1 MSTPEILSKLG
12 IGSGLNN
19 SEIISAIVDAETI
32 AEKERIT
39 RDEADYSN
47 KISAFGLVK
56 SELKTF
62 QLATQSLQDL
72 APSTHLGSSSSTST
86 ATFTNTGATDNDDIN
101 SSLIVTQLA
110 SAHSLVSG
118 AVSSTGSLVG
128 AGELTIDFGTYS
140 TSSST
145 NDTFSANSSKTSF
158 TITTTSSTTLAQLR
172 DSINNTVSDSDSDGT
187 NDLTASIMYN
197 GSDYVLVL
205 KANQGAANAIRV
217 TASDASSSTLSNA
230 FEYNTSDKTLT
241 QSVSAADASFTVDG
255 ISMTRSNNTITDLYE
270 GYTLQLLATNS
281 SAITISALENTTTL
295 EGYMQDFVDSYN
307 TLYSTIRGLTQANT
321 GIDTS
326 GVLVSDSTA
335 TRIIR
340 ELRAFSTTSI
350 TGYKGGPYSMSLLG
364 ISTQRDGLLS
374 FNRNTFKNTI
384 DRNSNIINAFF
395 TDGLST
401 DNSAVKISRLTTDT
415 KHGTYALSKSGSD
428 YILDGVTLSNSGSN
442 YTSASGNTK
451 GMTLTISDTNVTS
464 ANIYYGESLLSK
476 IDDSLAQLLTFNGD
490 IETRI
495 DSLRENLRDIPDRQ
509 QKLEDRVAKLTQRYA
524 MQYSNMEGAVAG
536 LKDTGDMIAQM
547 LEKDD

>member
-1 MSTPEILSKLG
+1 MSTPEILSKIG

-19 SEIISAIVDAETI
+19 SEIISAIVDAETV
-32 AEKERIT
+32 AEKEKIT

-72 APSTHLGSSSSTST
+72 SPSTHLGSSSSTST

-101 SSLIVTQLA
+101 SSLVVTQLA

-128 AGELTIDFGTYS
+128 AGELTIDFGAFS
-140 TSSST
+140 TTSST

-197 GSDYVLVL
+197 GSNYVLVL

-241 QSVSAADASFTVDG
+241 QSVSAADASFTIDG

-307 TLYSTIRGLTQANT
+307 TLYSTISGLTQANS
-321 GIDTS
+321 GLDTS

-335 TRIIR
+335 TRILR

-374 FNRNTFKNTI
+374 FNRNTFANTI

-395 TDGLST
+395 TDGIST
-401 DNSAVKISRLTTDT
+401 DNSAVEVSRLTADT
-415 KHGTYALSKSGSD
+415 NHGTYALSKSGSD
-428 YILDGVTLSNSGSN
+428 YILDSVTLTNSGSN

-476 IDDSLAQLLTFNGD
+476 IDDNLAQLLTFNGD

-536 LKDTGDMIAQM
+536 LKDTGDMISQM
-547 LEKDD
+547 LEKND

>member
-241 QSVSAADASFTVDG
+241 QSVSAADASFTIDG

-307 TLYSTIRGLTQANT
+307 TLYSTIRGLTQANS
-321 GIDTS
+321 GLDTS

-401 DNSAVKISRLTTDT
+401 DNSAVKVSRLTTDT
-415 KHGTYALSKSGSD
+415 KYGTYALSKSGSD

>member
-241 QSVSAADASFTVDG
+241 QSVSAADASFTIDG

-395 TDGLST
+395 TDGIST

-524 MQYSNMEGAVAG
+524 MQYSNMEGAIAG

>member
-32 AEKERIT
+32 AEKEKIT

-72 APSTHLGSSSSTST
+72 SPSTHLGSSSSTST

-101 SSLIVTQLA
+101 SSLVVTQLA

-128 AGELTIDFGTYS
+128 AGELTIDFGTFS
-140 TSSST
+140 TTSST

-197 GSDYVLVL
+197 GSNYVLVL

-241 QSVSAADASFTVDG
+241 QSVSAADASFTIDG

-307 TLYSTIRGLTQANT
+307 TLYSTISGLTQANS
-321 GIDTS
+321 GLDTS

-335 TRIIR
+335 TRILR

-374 FNRNTFKNTI
+374 FNRNTFANTI

-395 TDGLST
+395 TDGIST
-401 DNSAVKISRLTTDT
+401 DNSAVEVSRLTADT
-415 KHGTYALSKSGSD
+415 NHGTYALSKSGSD
-428 YILDGVTLSNSGSN
+428 YILDSVTLTNSGSN

-476 IDDSLAQLLTFNGD
+476 IDDNLAQLLTFNGD

-536 LKDTGDMIAQM
+536 LKDTGDMISQM
-547 LEKDD
+547 LEKND

>member
-241 QSVSAADASFTVDG
+241 QSVSATDASFTVDG

-307 TLYSTIRGLTQANT
+307 TLYSTIRGLTQANS
-321 GIDTS
+321 GLDTS

-476 IDDSLAQLLTFNGD
+476 IDDSLTQLLTFNGD

>member
-307 TLYSTIRGLTQANT
+307 TLYSTIRGLTQANS
-321 GIDTS
+321 GLDTS

-476 IDDSLAQLLTFNGD
+476 IDDSLTQLLTFNGD

-509 QKLEDRVAKLTQRYA
+509 QKLEDRVEKLTQRYA

-536 LKDTGDMIAQM
+536 LRDTGDMIAQM

>member
-281 SAITISALENTTTL
+281 NAITISALENTTTL

-307 TLYSTIRGLTQANT
+307 TLYSTIRGLTQANS
-321 GIDTS
+321 GLDTS

-509 QKLEDRVAKLTQRYA
+509 QKLEDRVEKLTQRYA

-536 LKDTGDMIAQM
+536 LRDTGDMIAQM

>member
-19 SEIISAIVDAETI
+19 SEIINAIVDAETI

-241 QSVSAADASFTVDG
+241 QSVSAADASFTIDG

-307 TLYSTIRGLTQANT
+307 TLYSTIRGLTQANS
-321 GIDTS
+321 GLDTS

-476 IDDSLAQLLTFNGD
+476 IDDSLTQLLTFNGD

>member
-32 AEKERIT
+32 AEKEKIT

-101 SSLIVTQLA
+101 SSLVVTQLA

-128 AGELTIDFGTYS
+128 AGELTIDFGTFS
-140 TSSST
+140 TTSST

-197 GSDYVLVL
+197 GSNYVLVL
-205 KANQGAANAIRV
+205 KANQGAANAVRV

-241 QSVSAADASFTVDG
+241 QSVSAADASFTIDG
-255 ISMTRSNNTITDLYE
+255 ISMTRSNNTITDLYK

-307 TLYSTIRGLTQANT
+307 TLYSTISGLTQANS
-321 GIDTS
+321 GLDTS

-335 TRIIR
+335 TRILR

-374 FNRNTFKNTI
+374 FNRNTFANTI

-395 TDGLST
+395 TDGIST
-401 DNSAVKISRLTTDT
+401 DNSAVEVSRITADT
-415 KHGTYALSKSGSD
+415 NHGTYALSKSGSD
-428 YILDGVTLSNSGSN
+428 YILDSVTLTNSGSN

-451 GMTLTISDTNVTS
+451 GITLTISDTNVTS

-476 IDDSLAQLLTFNGD
+476 IDDNLAQLLTFNGD
-490 IETRI
+490 IATRI
-495 DSLRENLRDIPDRQ
+495 NGLRENLRDIPDRQ

>member
-241 QSVSAADASFTVDG
+241 QSVSAADASFTIDG

-536 LKDTGDMIAQM
+536 LKDTGDMISQM

>member
-307 TLYSTIRGLTQANT
+307 TLYSTIRGLTQANS
-321 GIDTS
+321 GLDTS

-395 TDGLST
+395 TDGIST

>member
-401 DNSAVKISRLTTDT
+401 DNSAVKVSRLTTDT
-415 KHGTYALSKSGSD
+415 KYGTYALSKSGSD

>member
-395 TDGLST
+395 TDGIST
-401 DNSAVKISRLTTDT
+401 DNSAVKVSRLTTDT

>member
-241 QSVSAADASFTVDG
+241 QSVSAADASFTIDG

-307 TLYSTIRGLTQANT
+307 TLYSTIRGLTQANS
-321 GIDTS
+321 GLDTS

-395 TDGLST
+395 TDGIST

>member
-1 MSTPEILSKLG
+1 MSTPEILSKIG

-19 SEIISAIVDAETI
+19 SEIISAIVDAETV
-32 AEKERIT
+32 AEKEKIT

-72 APSTHLGSSSSTST
+72 SPSTHLGSSSSTST

-101 SSLIVTQLA
+101 SSLVVTQLA

-128 AGELTIDFGTYS
+128 AGELTIDFGAFS
-140 TSSST
+140 TTSST

-197 GSDYVLVL
+197 GSNYVLVL

-241 QSVSAADASFTVDG
+241 QSVSAADASFTIDG

-307 TLYSTIRGLTQANT
+307 TLYSTISGLTQANS
-321 GIDTS
+321 GLDTS

-335 TRIIR
+335 TRILR

-374 FNRNTFKNTI
+374 FNRNTFANTI

-395 TDGLST
+395 TDGIST
-401 DNSAVKISRLTTDT
+401 DNSAVEVSRLTADT
-415 KHGTYALSKSGSD
+415 NHGTYALSKSGSD
-428 YILDGVTLSNSGSN
+428 YILDSVTLTNSGSN

-476 IDDSLAQLLTFNGD
+476 IDDNLTQLLTFNGD
-490 IETRI
+490 IATRI

>member
-241 QSVSAADASFTVDG
+241 QSVSAADASFTIDG

-395 TDGLST
+395 TDGIST

-476 IDDSLAQLLTFNGD
+476 IDDSLTQLLTFNGD

-509 QKLEDRVAKLTQRYA
+509 QKLEDRVEKLTQRYA

-536 LKDTGDMIAQM
+536 LRDTGDMIAQM

>member
-19 SEIISAIVDAETI
+19 SEIINAIVDAETI

-39 RDEADYSN
+39 KDEADYSN

-72 APSTHLGSSSSTST
+72 SPSTHLGSSSSTST

-241 QSVSAADASFTVDG
+241 QSVSAADASFTIDG

-395 TDGLST
+395 TDGIST

>member
-241 QSVSAADASFTVDG
+241 QSVSATDASFTVDG

-307 TLYSTIRGLTQANT
+307 TLYSTIRGLTQANS
-321 GIDTS
+321 GLDTS

-509 QKLEDRVAKLTQRYA
+509 QKLEDRVEKLTQRYA

-536 LKDTGDMIAQM
+536 LRDTGDMIAQM

>member
-241 QSVSAADASFTVDG
+241 QSVSATDASFTVDG

-307 TLYSTIRGLTQANT
+307 TLYSTIRGLTQANS
-321 GIDTS
+321 GLDTS

-395 TDGLST
+395 TDGIST

-509 QKLEDRVAKLTQRYA
+509 QKLEDRVEKLTQRYA

>member
-241 QSVSAADASFTVDG
+241 QSVSATDASFTVDG

-395 TDGLST
+395 TDGIST
-401 DNSAVKISRLTTDT
+401 DNSAVKVSRLTTDT

-476 IDDSLAQLLTFNGD
+476 IDDSLTQLLTFNGD

-509 QKLEDRVAKLTQRYA
+509 QKLEDRVEKLTQRYA

-536 LKDTGDMIAQM
+536 LRDTGDMIAQM